1 MGNTIEENKDKNANA
16 TNSERAVDY
25 ELVKRVQRGDKKA
38 FDILV
43 LKYQHKLA
51 NVLLSYIHDR
61 DEVFDVVQESFIK
74 AYRYLPEFR
83 GDSAFYSWLYRIGVN
98 TAKNHITAQN
108 RRPPKQDV
116 DLSEADFMDS
126 EGRLKEN
133 SGPEKMMY
141 SKQLF
146 DKIEDVIENLP
157 SELKMAIRLRENDGC
172 NYDEIAQVM
181 DCPVGTVRSRIF
193 RARKI
198 IGDEIKDL
206 V

>member
-1 MGNTIEENKDKNANA
+1 MGDNTQNNNND
-16 TNSERAVDY
+16 RAVDY
-25 ELVKRVQRGDKKA
+25 ELVKKVQRGDKKA
-38 FDILV
+38 FDLLV

-116 DLSEADFMDS
+116 DLSDADYMDG

-133 SGPEKMMY
+133 SGPEKIMY
-141 SKQLF
+141 SEQIY
-146 DKIEDVIENLP
+146 DKIEKTIENLP
-157 SELKMAIRLRENDGC
+157 DELKTAIRLRENEGF

-181 DCPVGTVRSRIF
+181 ECPVGTVRSRIF
-193 RARKI
+193 RARKMI
-198 IGDEIKDL
+198 SDEIKPL
-206 V
+206 L